1 MSVLRRCFV
10 TSRRVLNVA
19 DSPAAKTLASVLEHR
34 CFNPLRHQLPS
45 NIEIKN
51 AYELSD
57 SITKI
62 INTVSDEEASAIH
75 NKLIEELSRFEYGI
89 SQIHAKKL
97 LEMGKPLSNK
107 SVLEI
112 VRNNPGRVSTSWELL
127 LKYGAALSSVPDE
140 LLVSALDNILNSING
155 KEKEERVHNLS
166 SIAQIITLL
175 NNIEDKKCVGRESV
189 EKLVAVML
197 EADATC
203 ALPLVLQQDDFP
215 LEPFQQHIDVLTYY
229 QTYVLSQFCPFEYLK
244 KDERLLYHT
253 VEVLGQEKAISLTEQ
268 EQEVADELST
278 HLANI
283 ANEIPSYWTIKTITS
298 EASETATEFLKLFEC
313 IQADALDQKN
323 FELAKKLLRIFGT
336 FRDNTK
342 ISLELYHSYL
352 LSYPKNAT
360 DLMFETFLA
369 LAYQGFRTSNKTLL
383 KYAEVFIPQDIGQTM
398 LAKVFRALILV
409 NSRFDIDKSLN
420 IYNDNIESL
429 SKENDHGTNL
439 SPSALVTEA
448 LILAYLSRN
457 ELDFARVIFDGC
469 AREKTISGLTAI
481 KRIKSYFALYGEAV
495 ENGRVEETMT
505 HEILKL
511 LRNL

>member
-175 NNIEDKKCVGRESV
+175 NNIEDKKCV